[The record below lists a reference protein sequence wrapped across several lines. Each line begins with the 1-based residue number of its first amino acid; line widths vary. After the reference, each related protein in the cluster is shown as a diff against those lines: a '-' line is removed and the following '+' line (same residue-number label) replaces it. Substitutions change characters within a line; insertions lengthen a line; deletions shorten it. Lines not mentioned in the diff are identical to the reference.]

1 VLTLAEGSPEYSR
14 DVLPDLRSRRS
25 APGVRGVTGAWH
37 ALAVV
42 CLVVVFAACGADPPP
57 PQDLTAASP
66 TKKSLIQGGGL
77 VRPTALPSGKLP
89 ACRYPEK
96 IATPDWLPN
105 DLPFPTGTYTIQDI
119 GVESGFHKA
128 LMVVPTDLTSFTR
141 FVLQQWPKAGY
152 VLGRGD
158 SELFEVEDIFQK
170 APAVGAFKAVQQAC
184 DPGFAKMLLIYAEQS
199 PGLPVLPSPTGSPL
213 NPNASPAA

>member
-1 VLTLAEGSPEYSR
+1 VLTLADGSPEYSR
-14 DVLPDLRSRRS
+14 DVLPDRRSRRS
-25 APGVRGVTGAWH
+25 APSVRALAGAWR
-37 ALAVV
+37 ALAAAS
-42 CLVVVFAACGADPPP
+42 LVVVFAACAADPSP

-77 VRPTALPSGKLP
+77 VRPTNVPSGNLP
-89 ACRYPEK
+89 ACQYPK
-96 IATPDWLPN
+96 KVPTPDWLPN
-105 DLPFPTGTYTIQDI
+105 DLPFPTGAYTMQDL
-119 GVESGFHKA
+119 GNEGGFHRA

-170 APAVGAFKAVQQAC
+170 APAVGAFKAVQQPC

-199 PGLPVLPSPTGSPL
+199 PGLPVLPSSTGSPI
-213 NPNASPAA
+213 NPNASPTA